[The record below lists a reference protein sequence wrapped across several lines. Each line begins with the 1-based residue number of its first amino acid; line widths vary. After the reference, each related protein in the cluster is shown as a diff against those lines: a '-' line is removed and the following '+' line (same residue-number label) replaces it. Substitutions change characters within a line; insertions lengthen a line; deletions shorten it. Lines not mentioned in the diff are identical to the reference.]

1 MYNKNFQIYWAYT
14 QQSRDSV
21 HVDVGTFEQ
30 SEVVALLSRDS
41 LSDRVTGVDMSARTS
56 IARAAAAWN
65 ESEIVVGWIPTIIIT
80 DNAVF
85 ISRFHSRGGKFSGLG
100 AGRGEGG
107 STPEINPEIHI
118 YKLVIIWS
126 QCHQY

>member
-14 QQSRDSV
+14 QWSRDSL
-21 HVDVGTFEQ
+21 HVDVHTFEQ

-65 ESEIVVGWIPTIIIT
+65 ESEIVVGWIPIIIWT
-80 DNAVF
+80 MPCLFQDF
-85 ISRFHSRGGKFSGLG
+85 
-100 AGRGEGG
+100 
-107 STPEINPEIHI
+107 T
-118 YKLVIIWS
+118 
-126 QCHQY
+126 